1 MHSRPVALVTGGSR
15 GIGRGICVELA
26 KNGYAVAINYH
37 GNADAARET
46 QHLVQP
52 AESLLLQGDVSL
64 AADRDRIVD
73 AVLARWGRIDALVNN
88 AGITSISR
96 RDILE
101 ATEESWDR
109 VLGVNLKGA
118 FFLAQRVANEMI
130 KLRNT
135 GQPQDY
141 QPLIVNI
148 SSVSAYALST
158 NRGDYCVSKAG
169 LTMVTQLFA
178 LRLAA
183 HGIRVYE
190 IRPGIIESDMTS
202 AGHERYTQLIAEGLT
217 PIRRWGT
224 PQDVG
229 KAVAALAA
237 GALPYST
244 GDVINIDGG
253 YHLRPFP

>member
-52 AESLLLQGDVSL
+52 AESMLLQGDVCL
-64 AADRDRIVD
+64 AADRDPIVD
-73 AVLARWGRIDALVNN
+73 VVLARWGRIDALVNN

-169 LTMVTQLFA
+169 LTM
-178 LRLAA
+178 
-183 HGIRVYE
+183 
-190 IRPGIIESDMTS
+190 
-202 AGHERYTQLIAEGLT
+202 
-217 PIRRWGT
+217 
-224 PQDVG
+224 
-229 KAVAALAA
+229 
-237 GALPYST
+237 
-244 GDVINIDGG
+244 
-253 YHLRPFP
+253 